1 MFLHSL
7 DTGGSFVGMKRSP
20 PTPPHPHIP
29 PSPTPATDPQSE
41 KRGEADAHRGAAGHS
56 DVFIVLEHSMTVEGR
71 QTGPSGPSLGVP
83 QTHTQGDSFRKG
95 LTNTKGG
102 QEGPREGQRPRLKG
116 SPGLCY
122 CTHPL
127 ATGQEVQY
135 CNWSP
140 LARGV
145 PFSDP

>member
-1 MFLHSL
+1 MLTEEQQDTRMSL
-7 DTGGSFVGMKRSP
+7 L
-20 PTPPHPHIP
+20 
-29 PSPTPATDPQSE
+29 
-41 KRGEADAHRGAAGHS
+41 
-56 DVFIVLEHSMTVEGR
+56 VLEHSMTVEGM
-71 QTGPSGPSLGVP
+71 QTGHCGPSLGVP
-83 QTHTQGDSFRKG
+83 QTHTRGQLRKG

-140 LARGV
+140 LTQGV
-145 PFSDP
+145 PFLDP